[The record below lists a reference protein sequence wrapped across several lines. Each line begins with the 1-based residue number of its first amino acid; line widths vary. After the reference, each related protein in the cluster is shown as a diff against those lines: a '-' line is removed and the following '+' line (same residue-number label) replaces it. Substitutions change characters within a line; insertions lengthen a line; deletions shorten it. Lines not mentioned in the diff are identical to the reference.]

1 MVGSISA
8 TKKECGGH
16 CGATQGTDAAI
27 PEIDPSLTSSSNVTS
42 RAPIS
47 FGSTP
52 PSAELVPL
60 ARVQKLEAQM
70 ATLLHHIH
78 PRMQKSIV
86 EVEEHIEKRVSKQ
99 AKQ

>member
-70 ATLLHHIH
+70 ATLLHHMH
-78 PRMQKSIV
+78 PWMQKSIDEAAERIV
-86 EVEEHIEKRVSKQ
+86 KKI
-99 AKQ
+99 A